1 MSMDENV
8 IQKPVIEVCYG
19 PECSDCDGREL
30 ADVLKALG
38 LSVVEGDCRDQC
50 PNAPLAYVNNR
61 MVVEATPERVQ
72 NKIQSLQVE
81 SQSSD

>member
-1 MSMDENV
+1 MSVDENA
-8 IQKPVIEVCYG
+8 IKKPMIEVCYG

-30 ADVLKALG
+30 AGELKSLG
-38 LSVVEGDCRDQC
+38 LNVVEGDCRDQC

-72 NKIQSLQVE
+72 NKILALQAE
-81 SQSSD
+81 S